1 MKESIDKQYIIKPSN
16 ECTDEESVL
25 IKDFEDYPSAENV
38 AIALVTHRITNLKK
52 VMSTNQEKFDKLI
65 NDRGDVESIIEL
77 YTKIK
82 DDQTILKTLN
92 NNLSHYTDIKTDKR
106 DNIIITIAMIIFT
119 ILLLVLLYY
128 AIPKS
133 KI

>member
-1 MKESIDKQYIIKPSN
+1 MKESIDKPSN

-25 IKDFEDYPSAENV
+25 IKDFEHYPSAENV

-82 DDQTILKTLN
+82 NDQTILKTLN

>member
-1 MKESIDKQYIIKPSN
+1 MKESIDKPSN